1 MSVNTRRVVVALV
14 TCLVLFAA
22 ACGSSKPKTTP
33 VAPPVDDRG
42 KTAVE
47 IDANQNQFMPASI
60 IVDAGTK
67 ITWKNTDTV
76 AHDVKKSADAV
87 DFGAP
92 FGVQASQFGPG
103 ASYSFTFSRPG
114 TYFYTCTIHT
124 LMNGK
129 VQVVAK

>member
-1 MSVNTRRVVVALV
+1 VTVNTRRAAAVLVAGLMM
-14 TCLVLFAA
+14 FAT

-33 VAPPVDDRG
+33 VPAPVDDRG
-42 KTAVE
+42 KTTVE
-47 IDANQNQFMPASI
+47 IDANQNQFTPASV

-67 ITWKNTDTV
+67 ITWKNTDSV

-103 ASYSFTFSRPG
+103 TSYSFTFTKPG

>member
-1 MSVNTRRVVVALV
+1 MVA
-14 TCLVLFAA
+14 CLVVLAT

-33 VAPPVDDRG
+33 IPAPVDARG
-42 KTAVE
+42 KTTLE
-47 IDANQNQFMPASI
+47 IDANQNQFTPASV

-76 AHDVKKSADAV
+76 AHDVKKSADAL

-92 FGVQASQFGPG
+92 FGVDASKFGPG
-103 ASYSFTFSRPG
+103 MSYSFTFDKAG
-114 TYFYTCTIHT
+114 TYLYTCTIHT

-129 VQVVAK
+129 VEVVAK